1 MLSSKIILIERKQ
14 QSADKV
20 LLKNY
25 ASWWADSMTVMRI
38 DDKSSDSS
46 VSPNIQPEQASVKPP
61 NQFAFKSVQ
70 IFAHSLF
77 GEMLDVT
84 HDIIV

>member
-1 MLSSKIILIERKQ
+1 
-14 QSADKV
+14 
-20 LLKNY
+20 
-25 ASWWADSMTVMRI
+25 MTGMRI
-38 DDKSSDSS
+38 DNKSSDSS

-77 GEMLDVT
+77 GEILDVT
-84 HDIIV
+84 HDIIVQKPYEDGSVRFIEWSGSISTIKCSLVDS

>member
-1 MLSSKIILIERKQ
+1 
-14 QSADKV
+14 
-20 LLKNY
+20 
-25 ASWWADSMTVMRI
+25 MTVMRI

-70 IFAHSLF
+70 IFAHF
-77 GEMLDVT
+77 GEIVDVT
-84 HDIIV
+84 HDIIVQRPYEDNY